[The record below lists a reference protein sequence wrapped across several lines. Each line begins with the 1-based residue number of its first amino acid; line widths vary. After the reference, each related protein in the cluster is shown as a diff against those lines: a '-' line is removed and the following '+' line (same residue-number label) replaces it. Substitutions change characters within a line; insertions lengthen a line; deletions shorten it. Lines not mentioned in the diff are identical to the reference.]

1 MYADLGNTRAF
12 YEALRS
18 VYGPSH
24 QIQALLRSSDDS
36 DVLTDRESILRRWT
50 EHYRSLFGE
59 ASIANIPQQDV
70 KLDLDD
76 PLTQDEVRSVI
87 SKLKCH
93 DPRASM
99 VVQQRYTS

>member
-24 QIQALLRSSDDS
+24 QIQAPLRSSDGS
-36 DVLTDRESILRRWT
+36 DVLIDRQSILRRWT
-50 EHYRSLFGE
+50 EHYGSLFGE

-70 KLDLDD
+70 KLDIDD
-76 PLTQDEVRSVI
+76 PPTQDEVGSAI
-87 SKLKCH
+87 AK
-93 DPRASM
+93 
-99 VVQQRYTS
+99 